1 MYQNNWHSLKLRDGR
16 VDERHVRC
24 KSGKRCESQAVDG
37 KRFCAE
43 HLEQLRRVREELQA
57 ESKLDVRSGRK
68 PTCQTAGCANPR
80 IPPNPLCSECA
91 EGVVDEL
98 AA

>member
-1 MYQNNWHSLKLRDGR
+1 MYESLKHAGPPTDEQPVQCRSGGR
-16 VDERHVRC
+16 CDEPALE
-24 KSGKRCESQAVDG
+24 GE
-37 KRFCAE
+37 RFCAV
-43 HLEQLRRVREELQA
+43 HLEELRRIRGEFEA
-57 ESKLDVRSGRK
+57 DSKLKDRTDRK
-68 PTCQTAGCANPR
+68 PTCQTPGCANPR